1 MYCPRGSPR
10 TCNAMAACFFQL
22 TVARKQSV
30 RRFVLL
36 RSDGQTANRLIHFS
50 FCLLHRIYYRNHG
63 YIGRNTAGAV
73 QGEGRADVQHR
84 RGQGACRLCVGVGRY
99 PGYLAAL
106 LSVEPPYLCFEILAS
121 GCDRLAERGGPSP
134 PCPATHCHGSSLSYK
149 FLSSLL
155 SFHLV
160 SFLNTHPLC
169 FCLSFPNN
177 NNATQCRPWPTPSAP
192 RWDPA
197 GWTS

>member
-1 MYCPRGSPR
+1 
-10 TCNAMAACFFQL
+10 MAACFFQL

-84 RGQGACRLCVGVGRY
+84 RGQGACRLCVGVGRC
-99 PGYLAAL
+99 PGYLAVL
-106 LSVEPPYLCFEILAS
+106 LSLSTDPRICALKFWPADATGWPREEGRGLPALPPIITGHLSLIRFYRHWCLSIWYLFGILTRFAFVF
-121 GCDRLAERGGPSP
+121 PSP
-134 PCPATHCHGSSLSYK
+134 T
-149 FLSSLL
+149 
-155 SFHLV
+155 
-160 SFLNTHPLC
+160 T
-169 FCLSFPNN
+169 
-177 NNATQCRPWPTPSAP
+177 TMQRRPWPTPSAP
-192 RWDPA
+192 PWDPA